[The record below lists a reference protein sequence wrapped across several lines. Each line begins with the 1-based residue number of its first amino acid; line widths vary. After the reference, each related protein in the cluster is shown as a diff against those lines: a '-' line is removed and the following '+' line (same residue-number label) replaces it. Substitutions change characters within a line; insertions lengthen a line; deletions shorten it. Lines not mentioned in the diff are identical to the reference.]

1 MGNFIKIS
9 QFSPKSIESLVL
21 NIYSTGIMARK
32 LLFFALFS
40 FILTRLYAN
49 DTFFYIAGG
58 NLVPVEQNQT
68 NVEMREE
75 TINMELFDSYYSV
88 TVDFIFYNN
97 SRDENLLVG
106 FPYLLQKQGGM
117 TVTSIYD
124 FKTWVNDVPVEYSSN
139 SIKISE
145 QGIFER
151 IANHAFTKN
160 VYFPSREITRIR
172 VQYNADY
179 GEVPYEIMASYYYG
193 SGRPWDKNIG
203 KITINIRNNIKKF
216 DAWIY
221 QFDIPRINAS
231 NHIKWQGDTMRITLE
246 NVEPAEDD
254 ILQIYLADRLW
265 NHYPPVLTA
274 NRFRDRAGVLDRSKL
289 SLLSSAQLRLLRNAF
304 YALYG
309 YNFRDEN
316 LKSIFMDVFKVFYTV
331 NSNFNENLFTEAER
345 RNINMI
351 LEEERSR

>member
-1 MGNFIKIS
+1 M
-9 QFSPKSIESLVL
+9 PRRLLVF
-21 NIYSTGIMARK
+21 
-32 LLFFALFS
+32 LLLSCIFAG
-40 FILTRLYAN
+40 LYAN

-58 NLVPVEQNQT
+58 NIIPVEQNQT
-68 NVEMREE
+68 NVEMKEE
-75 TINMELFDSYYSV
+75 TINMELFDSYYSI

-97 SRDENLLVG
+97 GGDENLLVG

-117 TVTSIYD
+117 TITSIYD
-124 FKTWVNDVPVEYSSN
+124 FKTWVNDVLVEHSNN

-145 QGIFER
+145 QGVFER

-160 VYFPSREITRIR
+160 VNFPSREITRIK

-203 KITINIRNNIKKF
+203 KITINIRNNINKF

-231 NHIKWQGDTMRITLE
+231 DHIKWQGDTMRITLE
-246 NVEPAEDD
+246 NVEPEEDD

-265 NHYPPVLTA
+265 DYYPPVLTA

-316 LKSIFMDVFKVFYTV
+316 LKSIFMDVFKGFYIV

-351 LEEERSR
+351 LEEERRR